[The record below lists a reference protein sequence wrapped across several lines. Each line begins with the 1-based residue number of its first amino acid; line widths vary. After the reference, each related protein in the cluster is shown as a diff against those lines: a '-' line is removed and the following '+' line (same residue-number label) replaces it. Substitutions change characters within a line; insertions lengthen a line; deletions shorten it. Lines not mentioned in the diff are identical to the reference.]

1 MLAVAGFSRVSLNYL
16 NYFVFVN
23 RALYYRNLIFPMCS
37 FVFPTILIS
46 CLYFKS
52 TYVCMRMCVC
62 LYVCLYR
69 KRNIL
74 RPLSY

>member
-46 CLYFKS
+46 CLYFKLN
-52 TYVCMRMCVC
+52 RLMCV
-62 LYVCLYR
+62 
-69 KRNIL
+69 
-74 RPLSY
+74 